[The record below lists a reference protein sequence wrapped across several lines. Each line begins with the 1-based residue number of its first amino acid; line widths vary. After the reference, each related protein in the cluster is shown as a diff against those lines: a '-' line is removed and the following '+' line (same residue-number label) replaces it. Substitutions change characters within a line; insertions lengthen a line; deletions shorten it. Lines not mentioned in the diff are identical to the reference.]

1 MKKCPKPLGYGIRR
15 TPVVLGLSAAL
26 CMPAAFSYA
35 NVDNGM
41 DRESVLSVMQGK
53 TIKGQILDETG
64 ESMIGVSVL
73 VKGTTIGTVT
83 DFDGNYTIKANKGA
97 VITFSYIGYKTQEI
111 KFTGQPTV
119 NIKMVPDNQTLD
131 EVVVVGYGTMK
142 RSDLTGSVASIA
154 AKDVEGF
161 KTSSV
166 AGALGGQIAGV
177 QITSTDGTPGAGFS
191 INIRGVGTLTGDS
204 SPLYIVDGFEV
215 DDIDYLSNS
224 DIESIEIL
232 KDASSSA
239 IYGARAA
246 NGVVLISTKSGKIG
260 KPIIN
265 YNGSAS
271 YRKISKKLDV
281 LSPYE
286 FVKLQGEVNS
296 KYSDSYF
303 KTGNDDD
310 GNPYRYQS
318 LDDYIGVSGVNWQ
331 DETFNPTWS
340 QDHSLSIMG
349 GTEDTKYNASFS
361 RYIENGIF
369 KNSGFNKTTGKFRL
383 DQKLSKSLS
392 FNFTVNYA
400 LTNREGVGTSGDS
413 GRFNMLAQILSARPT
428 GGLKLTDEE
437 LLASAIDP
445 EMLESGESLAQVNP
459 VKQTESVTNNKRAE
473 MWSGNASATWQI
485 IKGLTFKTAG
495 TYNTTNNRTDIFYK
509 DGSKEAYRN
518 GQKPYGRTQMGRD
531 VRWTNSNNLTWKQK
545 VKKHNYDIMLGHE
558 VSFKSTEYLLGEA
571 MDFPFDNLG
580 NDYLGLGATPSRVES
595 SYSEKTLLSFFARG
609 NYNYDNRY
617 LFTATVRADGSTVFS
632 NKNKWGFFP
641 SFSAAWRVSE
651 EAFMKDVEWVSNFK
665 VRLGW
670 GIVGNDRISN
680 YLSMDLYE
688 ANKYGI
694 GNNTVTVL
702 TPKQLKNANLKW
714 EGASSVNLGVD
725 LGFFDNRLNV
735 TADFFIKDT
744 KDLLLAQSL
753 AHVTGFDSQMQNI
766 GKIQNK
772 GIELSFN
779 STNIQTRNFTWQT
792 NFNISF
798 IKNTLKGLASGVESM
813 YARSGFDSNF
823 TAYDYIATVGQ
834 SLGLIYG
841 YEFDGIYQSSDF
853 YTTPDN
859 QLILK
864 EGITN
869 NARYGTVK
877 PGVVKYKDQDGD
889 GIITTN
895 DRTVIGNAMPKW
907 YGGIT
912 NTFNYKGIDFSF
924 MFQFNYGNDIYNATR
939 LYATQS
945 RSGRRNMLAEVADRW
960 SPTNASNKVPSQDGY
975 IVNDVYSR
983 FIEDGSF
990 LRLKNITLGYTL
1002 PHKWTRKFHASKLR
1016 IYATG
1021 QNLFCISGYSGY
1033 DPEVNSASSN
1043 PMTPGLDWGAYPKS
1057 RVFTF
1062 GIDLQF

>member
-1 MKKCPKPLGYGIRR
+1 MYYTNIIKSISAR
-15 TPVVLGLSAAL
+15 GLFTLLAL
-26 CMPAAFSYA
+26 IISISLHAQNAT
-35 NVDNGM
+35 V
-41 DRESVLSVMQGK
+41 
-53 TIKGQILDETG
+53 KGVIVDETDTPL
-64 ESMIGVSVL
+64 IGATVQ
-73 VKGTTIGTVT
+73 VKGTATGSIT

-111 KFTGQPTV
+111 KFTGQSPLNV
-119 NIKMVPDNQTLD
+119 KMIPDNQTLD

-224 DIESIEIL
+224 DIESIEVL

-246 NGVVLISTKSGKIG
+246 NGVVLITTKSGKTGRPTIT
-260 KPIIN
+260 

-303 KTGNDDD
+303 KPGNDDND
-310 GNPYRYQS
+310 IPYRYQS
-318 LDDYIGVSGVNWQ
+318 LDDYMGVKGVNWQ

-349 GTEDTKYNASFS
+349 GTDDSKYNASFS

-369 KNSGFNKTTGKFRL
+369 KNSGFDKTTGKFRL

-392 FNFTVNYA
+392 FNITVNYA
-400 LTNREGVGTSGDS
+400 LTNRKGVGTSADS

-428 GGLKLTDEE
+428 GGLKLTDDE
-437 LLASAIDP
+437 LLDSAIDP

-459 VKQTESVTNNKRAE
+459 VKQTESVTNTKRAE
-473 MWSGNASATWQI
+473 MWSGNGSISWQI

-495 TYNTTNNRTDIFYK
+495 TYNTTNNRTNIFYK

-531 VRWTNSNNLTWKQK
+531 VRWTNFNNLTWKQK
-545 VKKHNYDIMLGHE
+545 VKKHNYDVMLGHE
-558 VSFKSTEYLLGEA
+558 VSFRSTEYLLGEA

-580 NDYLGLGATPSRVES
+580 NDYLGLGATPSKVES
-595 SYSEKTLLSFFARG
+595 SYSEKMLLSFFARG

-617 LFTATVRADGSTVFS
+617 LLTATVRADGSTVFS

-651 EAFMKDVEWVSNFK
+651 EAFMKDVDWVSNFK

-688 ANKYGI
+688 ASKYGV

-714 EGASSVNLGVD
+714 ILHTGV
-725 LGFFDNRLNV
+725 FC
-735 TADFFIKDT
+735 
-744 KDLLLAQSL
+744 
-753 AHVTGFDSQMQNI
+753 
-766 GKIQNK
+766 
-772 GIELSFN
+772 
-779 STNIQTRNFTWQT
+779 
-792 NFNISF
+792 
-798 IKNTLKGLASGVESM
+798 
-813 YARSGFDSNF
+813 
-823 TAYDYIATVGQ
+823 
-834 SLGLIYG
+834 
-841 YEFDGIYQSSDF
+841 
-853 YTTPDN
+853 
-859 QLILK
+859 
-864 EGITN
+864 
-869 NARYGTVK
+869 
-877 PGVVKYKDQDGD
+877 
-889 GIITTN
+889 
-895 DRTVIGNAMPKW
+895 
-907 YGGIT
+907 
-912 NTFNYKGIDFSF
+912 
-924 MFQFNYGNDIYNATR
+924 
-939 LYATQS
+939 
-945 RSGRRNMLAEVADRW
+945 RR
-960 SPTNASNKVPSQDGY
+960 
-975 IVNDVYSR
+975 
-983 FIEDGSF
+983 
-990 LRLKNITLGYTL
+990 
-1002 PHKWTRKFHASKLR
+1002 
-1016 IYATG
+1016 
-1021 QNLFCISGYSGY
+1021 
-1033 DPEVNSASSN
+1033 
-1043 PMTPGLDWGAYPKS
+1043 
-1057 RVFTF
+1057 
-1062 GIDLQF
+1062 

>member
-1 MKKCPKPLGYGIRR
+1 MYYTNIIKSISAR
-15 TPVVLGLSAAL
+15 GLFTLLAL
-26 CMPAAFSYA
+26 IMSISLHAQNAT
-35 NVDNGM
+35 V
-41 DRESVLSVMQGK
+41 
-53 TIKGQILDETG
+53 KGVIVDETDTPL
-64 ESMIGVSVL
+64 IGATVQ
-73 VKGTTIGTVT
+73 VKGTATGSIT

-111 KFTGQPTV
+111 KFTGQSPLNV
-119 NIKMVPDNQTLD
+119 KMIPDNQTLD

-224 DIESIEIL
+224 DIESIEVL

-246 NGVVLISTKSGKIG
+246 NGVVLITTKSGKTGRPTIT
-260 KPIIN
+260 

-303 KTGNDDD
+303 KPGNDDND
-310 GNPYRYQS
+310 IPYRYQS
-318 LDDYIGVSGVNWQ
+318 LDDYMGVKGVNWQ

-349 GTEDTKYNASFS
+349 GTDDSKYNASFS

-369 KNSGFNKTTGKFRL
+369 KNSGFDKTTGKFRL

-392 FNFTVNYA
+392 FNITVNYA
-400 LTNREGVGTSGDS
+400 LTNRKGVGTSADS

-428 GGLKLTDEE
+428 GGLKLTDDE
-437 LLASAIDP
+437 LLDSAIDP

-459 VKQTESVTNNKRAE
+459 VKQTESVTNTKRAE
-473 MWSGNASATWQI
+473 MWSGNGSISWQI

-495 TYNTTNNRTDIFYK
+495 TYNTTNNRTNIFYK

-531 VRWTNSNNLTWKQK
+531 VRWTNFNNLTWKQK
-545 VKKHNYDIMLGHE
+545 VKKHNYDVMLGHE
-558 VSFKSTEYLLGEA
+558 VSFRSTEYLLGEA

-580 NDYLGLGATPSRVES
+580 NDYLGLGATPSKVES
-595 SYSEKTLLSFFARG
+595 SYSEKMLLSFFARG

-617 LFTATVRADGSTVFS
+617 LLTATVRADGSTVFS

-651 EAFMKDVEWVSNFK
+651 EAFMKDVDWVSNFK

-688 ANKYGI
+688 ASKYGV

-714 EGASSVNLGVD
+714 EGSSTINLGVD
-725 LGFFDNRLNV
+725 LGFLDNRLNV
-735 TADFFIKDT
+735 TADFFVKNT

-772 GIELSFN
+772 GIELSLN
-779 STNIQTRNFTWQT
+779 STN
-792 NFNISF
+792 
-798 IKNTLKGLASGVESM
+798 TLIPQ
-813 YARSGFDSNF
+813 YF
-823 TAYDYIATVGQ
+823 
-834 SLGLIYG
+834 
-841 YEFDGIYQSSDF
+841 
-853 YTTPDN
+853 
-859 QLILK
+859 
-864 EGITN
+864 
-869 NARYGTVK
+869 
-877 PGVVKYKDQDGD
+877 
-889 GIITTN
+889 
-895 DRTVIGNAMPKW
+895 
-907 YGGIT
+907 
-912 NTFNYKGIDFSF
+912 
-924 MFQFNYGNDIYNATR
+924 
-939 LYATQS
+939 
-945 RSGRRNMLAEVADRW
+945 
-960 SPTNASNKVPSQDGY
+960 
-975 IVNDVYSR
+975 
-983 FIEDGSF
+983 F
-990 LRLKNITLGYTL
+990 L
-1002 PHKWTRKFHASKLR
+1002 
-1016 IYATG
+1016 
-1021 QNLFCISGYSGY
+1021 
-1033 DPEVNSASSN
+1033 
-1043 PMTPGLDWGAYPKS
+1043 
-1057 RVFTF
+1057 
-1062 GIDLQF
+1062 

>member
-1 MKKCPKPLGYGIRR
+1 MYNINFIKSISTRGWFTLLTLIL
-15 TPVVLGLSAAL
+15 TISL
-26 CMPAAFSYA
+26 YA
-35 NVDNGM
+35 QNAT
-41 DRESVLSVMQGK
+41 L
-53 TIKGQILDETG
+53 KGVIVDETDTPL
-64 ESMIGVSVL
+64 IGATVQ
-73 VKGTTIGTVT
+73 VKGTSTGSIT

-232 KDASSSA
+232 KDASS
-239 IYGARAA
+239 
-246 NGVVLISTKSGKIG
+246 
-260 KPIIN
+260 
-265 YNGSAS
+265 SAS

-485 IKGLTFKTAG
+485 IKGLTFKTSG

-772 GIELSFN
+772 GIELSLN

-869 NARYGTVK
+869 NARYGSVK

>member
-1 MKKCPKPLGYGIRR
+1 MYSINFIKSISVRGWFTLLTLIL
-15 TPVVLGLSAAL
+15 TINL
-26 CMPAAFSYA
+26 YA
-35 NVDNGM
+35 QNTT
-41 DRESVLSVMQGK
+41 L
-53 TIKGQILDETG
+53 KGVIVDETDTPL
-64 ESMIGVSVL
+64 IGATVQ
-73 VKGTTIGTVT
+73 VKGTSTGSIT

-303 KTGNDDD
+303 KTGNDDN

-485 IKGLTFKTAG
+485 IKGLTFKTSG

-1043 PMTPGLDWGAYPKS
+1043 PMTPGIDWGAYPKS

>member
-1 MKKCPKPLGYGIRR
+1 MRLCFSVCNRRFLTGVIMFMLLYPMSVFAVQGQITVQGKAMSIKQAIQVIEKNSKYTFFYKAADLSNAKIRDIHCEGSIEEVLNVLFKDSGISYVIKDNEVILKS
-15 TPVVLGLSAAL
+15 TPVVVATPQQSNKIVVKGNIRDTLG
-26 CMPAAFSYA
+26 
-35 NVDNGM
+35 
-41 DRESVLSVMQGK
+41 ESVIGATIMEKNNAQNGSISDINGDFSLSV
-53 TIKGQILDETG
+53 
-64 ESMIGVSVL
+64 SP
-73 VKGTTIGTVT
+73 
-83 DFDGNYTIKANKGA
+83 GA
-97 VITFSYIGYKTQEI
+97 VIVISYIGYVTQELKAI
-111 KFTGQPTV
+111 AGAPLKV
-119 NIKMVPDNQTLD
+119 VLKDDSRTLD
-131 EVVVVGYGTMK
+131 EVVVVGFGSQK
-142 RSDLTGSVASIA
+142 KANLTGAVSSIKMDEIIGDRPIMTASDALQGTVPGLLVSNSGNAPGSGKSFQLRGAYSVGIKNSDGSYGANVAPLILI
-154 AKDVEGF
+154 DNVEG
-161 KTSSV
+161 S
-166 AGALGGQIAGV
+166 L
-177 QITSTDGTPGAGFS
+177 DMLNP
-191 INIRGVGTLTGDS
+191 
-204 SPLYIVDGFEV
+204 E
-215 DDIDYLSNS
+215 
-224 DIESIEIL
+224 DIETVTVL
-232 KDASSSA
+232 KDAASAA

-303 KTGNDDD
+303 KTGNDDN

-485 IKGLTFKTAG
+485 IKGLTFKTSG

-735 TADFFIKDT
+735 
-744 KDLLLAQSL
+744 
-753 AHVTGFDSQMQNI
+753 
-766 GKIQNK
+766 
-772 GIELSFN
+772 
-779 STNIQTRNFTWQT
+779 
-792 NFNISF
+792 
-798 IKNTLKGLASGVESM
+798 
-813 YARSGFDSNF
+813 SN
-823 TAYDYIATVGQ
+823 
-834 SLGLIYG
+834 
-841 YEFDGIYQSSDF
+841 
-853 YTTPDN
+853 
-859 QLILK
+859 
-864 EGITN
+864 
-869 NARYGTVK
+869 
-877 PGVVKYKDQDGD
+877 
-889 GIITTN
+889 
-895 DRTVIGNAMPKW
+895 
-907 YGGIT
+907 
-912 NTFNYKGIDFSF
+912 
-924 MFQFNYGNDIYNATR
+924 
-939 LYATQS
+939 
-945 RSGRRNMLAEVADRW
+945 
-960 SPTNASNKVPSQDGY
+960 
-975 IVNDVYSR
+975 
-983 FIEDGSF
+983 
-990 LRLKNITLGYTL
+990 
-1002 PHKWTRKFHASKLR
+1002 
-1016 IYATG
+1016 
-1021 QNLFCISGYSGY
+1021 YSGIF
-1033 DPEVNSASSN
+1033 S
-1043 PMTPGLDWGAYPKS
+1043 
-1057 RVFTF
+1057 
-1062 GIDLQF
+1062 

>member
-1 MKKCPKPLGYGIRR
+1 MYNINFIKSISVRGWFTLLTLIL
-15 TPVVLGLSAAL
+15 TINL
-26 CMPAAFSYA
+26 YA
-35 NVDNGM
+35 QNTT
-41 DRESVLSVMQGK
+41 L
-53 TIKGQILDETG
+53 KGVIVDETDTPL
-64 ESMIGVSVL
+64 IGATVQ
-73 VKGTTIGTVT
+73 VKGTSTGSIT

-413 GRFNMLAQILSARPT
+413 GRFNMLAQILSARAT

>member
-1 MKKCPKPLGYGIRR
+1 MYNINFIKSISVRGWFTLLTLIL
-15 TPVVLGLSAAL
+15 TINL
-26 CMPAAFSYA
+26 YA
-35 NVDNGM
+35 QNTT
-41 DRESVLSVMQGK
+41 L
-53 TIKGQILDETG
+53 KGVIVDETDTPL
-64 ESMIGVSVL
+64 IGATVQ
-73 VKGTTIGTVT
+73 VKGTSTGSIT

-392 FNFTVNYA
+392 FNFTVDYA

-841 YEFDGIYQSSDF
+841 YAFDGIYQSSDF

>member
-1 MKKCPKPLGYGIRR
+1 MYNINFIKSISVRGWFTLLTLIL
-15 TPVVLGLSAAL
+15 TINL
-26 CMPAAFSYA
+26 YA
-35 NVDNGM
+35 QNTT
-41 DRESVLSVMQGK
+41 L
-53 TIKGQILDETG
+53 KGVIVDETDTPL
-64 ESMIGVSVL
+64 IGATVQ
-73 VKGTTIGTVT
+73 VKGTSTGSIT

-303 KTGNDDD
+303 KTGNDDN

-485 IKGLTFKTAG
+485 IKGLTFKTSG

-841 YEFDGIYQSSDF
+841 YEFDGIYQSADF

-895 DRTVIGNAMPKW
+895 DRTVIGNAMPNW

>member
-1 MKKCPKPLGYGIRR
+1 MYSINFIKSISVRGWFTLLTLIL
-15 TPVVLGLSAAL
+15 TINL
-26 CMPAAFSYA
+26 YA
-35 NVDNGM
+35 QNTT
-41 DRESVLSVMQGK
+41 L
-53 TIKGQILDETG
+53 KGVIVDETDTPL
-64 ESMIGVSVL
+64 IGATVQ
-73 VKGTTIGTVT
+73 VKGTSTGSIT

-303 KTGNDDD
+303 KTGNDDN

-485 IKGLTFKTAG
+485 IKGLTFKTSG

-580 NDYLGLGATPSRVES
+580 NDYLGLGATPSRDES

>member
-1 MKKCPKPLGYGIRR
+1 MYNINFIKSISVRGWFTLLTLIL
-15 TPVVLGLSAAL
+15 TINL
-26 CMPAAFSYA
+26 YA
-35 NVDNGM
+35 QNTT
-41 DRESVLSVMQGK
+41 L
-53 TIKGQILDETG
+53 KGVIVDETDTPL
-64 ESMIGVSVL
+64 IGATVQ
-73 VKGTTIGTVT
+73 VKGTSTGSIT

-204 SPLYIVDGFEV
+204 SPLYIVDGSEV

-303 KTGNDDD
+303 KTGNDDN

-473 MWSGNASATWQI
+473 MWAGNASATWQI
-485 IKGLTFKTAG
+485 IKGLTFKTSG

>member
-1 MKKCPKPLGYGIRR
+1 MYNINFIKSISVRGWFTLLTLIL
-15 TPVVLGLSAAL
+15 TINL
-26 CMPAAFSYA
+26 YA
-35 NVDNGM
+35 QNTT
-41 DRESVLSVMQGK
+41 L
-53 TIKGQILDETG
+53 KGVIVDETDTPL
-64 ESMIGVSVL
+64 IGATVQ
-73 VKGTTIGTVT
+73 VKGTSTGSIT

-303 KTGNDDD
+303 KTGNDDN

-473 MWSGNASATWQI
+473 MWAGNASATWQI
-485 IKGLTFKTAG
+485 IKGLTFKTSG

-772 GIELSFN
+772 GIELSLN

>member
-1 MKKCPKPLGYGIRR
+1 MYSINFIKSISVRGWFTLLTLIL
-15 TPVVLGLSAAL
+15 TINL
-26 CMPAAFSYA
+26 YA
-35 NVDNGM
+35 QNTT
-41 DRESVLSVMQGK
+41 L
-53 TIKGQILDETG
+53 KGVIVDETDTPL
-64 ESMIGVSVL
+64 IGATVQ
-73 VKGTTIGTVT
+73 VKGTSTGSIT

-296 KYSDSYF
+296 KYLDSYF
-303 KTGNDDD
+303 KTGNDDN

-485 IKGLTFKTAG
+485 IKGLTFKTLG

>member
-1 MKKCPKPLGYGIRR
+1 MFKLINNTMSKRGHITL
-15 TPVVLGLSAAL
+15 VAL
-26 CMPAAFSYA
+26 FITLMAFA
-35 NVDNGM
+35 QDINV
-41 DRESVLSVMQGK
+41 
-53 TIKGQILDETG
+53 KGVILDETDTPL
-64 ESMIGVSVL
+64 IGATIQ
-73 VKGTTIGTVT
+73 VKGSKAGTIT
-83 DFDGNYTIKANKGA
+83 DFDGNFSINAPKNG
-97 VITFSYIGYKTQEI
+97 VLSVSYIGYKTQDI
-111 KFTGQPTV
+111 KIQGRTKLSVKLT
-119 NIKMVPDNQTLD
+119 PDNAMLD

-142 RSDLTGSVASIA
+142 KNDLTGSVASIA

-246 NGVVLISTKSGKIG
+246 NGVVLISTKSGKVG

-318 LDDYIGVSGVNWQ
+318 LDDYIGVNGVNWQ

-383 DQKLSKSLS
+383 DQKLNKSLS

-485 IKGLTFKTAG
+485 IKGLTFKTSG

-772 GIELSFN
+772 GIELSLN